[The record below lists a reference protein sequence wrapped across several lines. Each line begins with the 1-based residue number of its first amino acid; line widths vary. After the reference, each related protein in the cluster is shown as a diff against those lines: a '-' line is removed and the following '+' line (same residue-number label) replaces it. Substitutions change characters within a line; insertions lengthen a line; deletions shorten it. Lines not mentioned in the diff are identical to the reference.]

1 MNGKYVTNKFVEIL
15 KKNYVQN
22 KIFYR
27 CLELIDA
34 DYISILVNDN
44 VFWFELR
51 GKVPNYV
58 LNYIISK
65 MHKLGYKYISEV

>member
-1 MNGKYVTNKFVEIL
+1 MNGKDVTNKFVEIL

-22 KIFYR
+22 KVFYR
-27 CLELIDA
+27 CLELIDL
-34 DYISILVNDN
+34 DYINILINDN
-44 VFWFELR
+44 IFWFELR

-58 LNYIISK
+58 LNYIINK

>member
-15 KKNYVQN
+15 KKKYVQN
-22 KIFYR
+22 KVFYR

-44 VFWFELR
+44 IFWFELR